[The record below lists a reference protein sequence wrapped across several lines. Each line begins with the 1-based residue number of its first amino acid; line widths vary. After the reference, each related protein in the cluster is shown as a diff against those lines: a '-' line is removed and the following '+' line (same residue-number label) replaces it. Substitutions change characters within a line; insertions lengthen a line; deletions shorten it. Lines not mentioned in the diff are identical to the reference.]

1 MLWHFDVIM
10 RFFIFLVDFGQF
22 SVLFD
27 SCFPILRK
35 EWGMLESVG
44 ISSEQVRWVYYL
56 LMKHSTTSVCV
67 CLKLNSMIAVKQ
79 KNSGWRLHKNLR
91 TCVWHQHQRPEC
103 GDSRLLVL
111 EATRSINC
119 NSTWGCIFG
128 WWLLIYIYIFYR
140 FCSAMNATTVIHHLL
155 QDRKGKWV
163 CMLQDL
169 FFFFASNSKDIFKKH
184 LEYLV
189 IKCKISPLQMM
200 LKLFTEEGLVMP
212 ASLIFL
218 VPFSYYLFL

>member
-10 RFFIFLVDFGQF
+10 HFFIFLVDFGQF

-44 ISSEQVRWVYYL
+44 ISSKQVQWVYYL
-56 LMKHSTTSVCV
+56 PMKHSTTSVCV

-103 GDSRLLVL
+103 GDSCLLVL

-128 WWLLIYIYIFYR
+128 WWLLIYIYIYIYLIGF
-140 FCSAMNATTVIHHLL
+140 VPL
-155 QDRKGKWV
+155 W
-163 CMLQDL
+163 MLQL
-169 FFFFASNSKDIFKKH
+169 WSTICYRIGRGSGNACFRIYFF
-184 LEYLV
+184 
-189 IKCKISPLQMM
+189 
-200 LKLFTEEGLVMP
+200 
-212 ASLIFL
+212 SLL
-218 VPFSYYLFL
+218 PTPRTFSRSIWNTLL